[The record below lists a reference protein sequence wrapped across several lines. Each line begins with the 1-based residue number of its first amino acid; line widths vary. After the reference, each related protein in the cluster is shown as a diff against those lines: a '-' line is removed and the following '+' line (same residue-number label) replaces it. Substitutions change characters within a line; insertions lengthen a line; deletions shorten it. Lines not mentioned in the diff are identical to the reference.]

1 MSTYNQLLLICA
13 HLFGTKPS
21 GGKGMVESPLLWLI
35 FGLIIAAIAIMLATG
50 SAPELIKF
58 ASTFSSGV
66 TDRIVSSG

>member
-1 MSTYNQLLLICA
+1 
-13 HLFGTKPS
+13 
-21 GGKGMVESPLLWLI
+21 MVESPLLWLI